1 MADKTS
7 RGEMTEQQIRVE
19 LGNVLDQLAHLSS
32 DAIAERSRLRRR
44 QAELGDMLRAIDVE
58 GADEI
63 KDRWSRLAGSKTADE
78 TKPVIVSPNESGGFT

>member
-1 MADKTS
+1 
-7 RGEMTEQQIRVE
+7 MTEQQIRVE
-19 LGNVLDQLAHLSS
+19 LGNVLDQLGHLPS
-32 DAIAERSRLRRR
+32 DAIADRARLRER
-44 QAELGDMLRAIDVE
+44 QEKLSRMLREIDIE

>member
-7 RGEMTEQQIRVE
+7 RGKMTEQQIRAE
-19 LGNVLDQLAHLSS
+19 LGNVLDQLAHLPS
-32 DAIAERSRLRRR
+32 DAIADRARLRER
-44 QAELGDMLRAIDVE
+44 QAELGDMLRAIDVD
-58 GADEI
+58 GVDEI